1 MRQKQ
6 TDISILQTYDTIV
19 IGGGPSGMMAAI
31 SARGV
36 GKSVLLLEKNDHL
49 GKKLLITGGGRC
61 NVTNSEFDLR
71 KFLANYKDSDKFL
84 FSAFTQYGVKETL
97 DFFHARG
104 MDTKVENEGRT
115 FPVSDSA
122 RSVYNVLVEE
132 MERAGVHVLKKV
144 HVLGFTV
151 EQSKKE
157 TYTTHVRELKI
168 EVDGVTHSVHAK
180 RFILATGGTSHPETG
195 STGDAYPWLREMGH
209 TIIIPKPVL
218 VPVVIR
224 DKWVK
229 DLQGI
234 TLSHVKMTVYAD
246 GEKVVTK
253 KGRILCTHF
262 GITGPTV
269 LNTSKKINDLLE
281 EKKKVTIQ
289 LDILPEYDHGSLNT
303 KLQDVFSMYKSKMIK
318 NTLGEIIPEAIVS
331 TVLDKAQI
339 QDHTVCSQVTREER
353 MNLIEQIKKMT
364 MTVSGLLGE
373 DKAIIASGGVPLTE
387 IDFKTCSSRICDNL
401 SVIGDLLDI
410 DRPSGGYSLQ
420 LCWTTGY
427 VAGKN

>member
-1 MRQKQ
+1 MKKHVSD
-6 TDISILQTYDTIV
+6 TILNTYDTVV
-19 IGGGPSGMMAAI
+19 IGGGPAGMMAAI
-31 SARGV
+31 SARGA
-36 GKSVLLLEKNDHL
+36 GKRVLLLEKNNHL

-61 NVTNSEFDLR
+61 NLTNSEFDLR

-84 FSAFTQYGVKETL
+84 FSAFTQYGVRETL
-97 DFFHARG
+97 DFFHTKG

-132 MERAGVHVLKKV
+132 MSRVGVQVLLDV
-144 HVLGFTV
+144 RVLGFTITDA
-151 EQSKKE
+151 KKE
-157 TYTTHVRELKI
+157 TYTTHVEQLEI
-168 EVDGVTHSVHAK
+168 EIGGVKHMVRAHK
-180 RFILATGGTSHPETG
+180 FILATGGTSHPETG

-209 TIIIPKPVL
+209 TVIIPKPVL
-218 VPVVIR
+218 VPVVIQ
-224 DKWVK
+224 DTWVK
-229 DLQGI
+229 KLQGI
-234 TLSHVKMTVYAD
+234 TLPHVKITVYAD
-246 GEKVVTK
+246 EEKVVSK

-289 LDILPEYDHGSLNT
+289 LDLLPEYDHGALNA
-303 KLQDVFSMYKSKMIK
+303 KLQDVFSVHKSKMIK
-318 NTLGEIIPEAIVS
+318 NTVGDIVPEAIVQS
-331 TVLDKAQI
+331 ILDRVGISDQ
-339 QDHTVCSQVTREER
+339 TVCSQVTREER
-353 MNLIEQIKKMT
+353 MHLIDQMKKMT
-364 MTVSGLLGE
+364 MTVRGLLGE

-387 IDFKTCSSRICDNL
+387 LDFKTCRSRLCYNVSI
-401 SVIGDLLDI
+401 IGDLLDI